1 MQGNKEFRWD
11 AADAFLFDID
21 GTLLTSHDA
30 VHYYAFHNAVRDVFG
45 VTSSIEGVPIFG
57 NTDSGILR
65 AVLRREGVP
74 DADIEAAMPRMLRQ
88 MCDEVAANAHD
99 LRTEPCAGVID
110 VLTHLRERGKLLGVA
125 SGNLERVG
133 WLKLEACALHD
144 YFSFGAFS
152 DQYEQ
157 RADLVRAGIAHAR
170 KLLGNSAHIHI
181 IGDTPADIAAAR
193 AVGAPV
199 IVVATG
205 AYAAEILAQHAPDA
219 CFATCADMLAAARS

>member
-1 MQGNKEFRWD
+1 MTTDTFRWD

-21 GTLLTSHDA
+21 GTLLTSRDA
-30 VHYYAFHNAVRDVFG
+30 VHYYAFHNAVREVFG

-74 DADIEAAMPRMLRQ
+74 EDDIDREMPRMLRQ
-88 MCDEVAANAHD
+88 MCEEVAANAHD
-99 LRTEPCAGVID
+99 LRTEPCASVVE
-110 VLTHLRERGKLLGVA
+110 VLASLRERGKLLGVA

-133 WLKLEACALHD
+133 WLKLESCGLRE

-152 DQYEQ
+152 DRHEL
-157 RADLVRAGIAHAR
+157 RADIVRAGIDQAR
-170 KLLGNSAHIHI
+170 RFLGNHAPVHIV
-181 IGDTPADIAAAR
+181 GDTPADIEAAR
-193 AVGAPV
+193 AVAVPV

-205 AYAAEILAQHAPDA
+205 AYSAEALAQHKPDA
-219 CFATCADMLAAARS
+219 CFASCAEMLAASRS